1 MSHAER
7 GYRLGKWLK
16 RFRQRVNMTQREVA
30 EIAGVTPAF
39 LSQLESDKA
48 VAAAATLQRIL
59 AAMHVNSLGDFFLAV
74 ERGENRIHRT
84 KDRVMMIGPDEP
96 IKMEYVGPR
105 NRNLS
110 FCLFYAEMQPGY
122 ASDDK
127 DVDPFDQCIVV
138 LEGKLGI
145 DLDGEVHELEAGEVC
160 FIEAYCMHRAWNLSD
175 GLTKI
180 YSVNSTY
187 LQEQSGR
194 PVQTV
199 SGNAKAPSVT
209 KHGQ

>member
-1 MSHAER
+1 
-7 GYRLGKWLK
+7 
-16 RFRQRVNMTQREVA
+16 MTQREVA

-48 VAAAATLQRIL
+48 VAAAATLRRIL

-74 ERGENRIHRT
+74 ERGENRIHRAE
-84 KDRVMMIGPDEP
+84 DRVMMIGPDEP

-122 ASDDK
+122 ASEDTDA
-127 DVDPFDQCIVV
+127 DAFDQCIIV

-145 DLDGEVHELEAGEVC
+145 DLDGEVHEVDAGEAC
-160 FIEAYCMHRAWNLSD
+160 FIEAYCSHRAWNLSD
-175 GLTKI
+175 GLTRI

-187 LQEQSGR
+187 SQEQSGR
-194 PVQTV
+194 PLQIAPKNT
-199 SGNAKAPSVT
+199 KAPSAT
-209 KHGQ
+209 KHEQ